1 MGEGRAGQESSAS
14 DERMKP
20 PRPRESGDGGG
31 NTSVN
36 RTQFADDVVEPLL
49 NKDAITVATVA
60 NSDTESLDSDNVRY
74 KPTNAQLFRAGV
86 VLAVSS
92 AGVAASVA
100 SFILSPEIFV
110 YIAGGICC
118 LHFPFVVYRERKIL
132 KLPGESFCLG
142 TSQDDCLPVTS
153 ADAIE
158 SSPKDRQRVEGE
170 RRCT

>member
-1 MGEGRAGQESSAS
+1 
-14 DERMKP
+14 MKP
-20 PRPRESGDGGG
+20 PRPRKSGGGGGG
-31 NTSVN
+31 NSSINKTH
-36 RTQFADDVVEPLL
+36 FADDVVEPLL

-60 NSDTESLDSDNVRY
+60 NSDTDSLDSENIGY
-74 KPTNAQLFRAGV
+74 KPTNAQLFKAGV
-86 VLAVSS
+86 VFALSS

-132 KLPGESFCLG
+132 KLPGESSFCLG
-142 TSQDDCLPVTS
+142 TSQDDRLPVAS

-158 SSPKDRQRVEGE
+158 SSSKDRQ
-170 RRCT
+170 